1 MAEENK
7 EKNGPDPIELTEPV
21 PESKYP
27 EELDKL
33 AKEIQEMKEGKRESF
48 SPEFGSTAGEK
59 KADTEKKGEK
69 SEQELKE
76 APAPVEKKKRV
87 YKKRAPKNAPFE
99 EVLPAEEKTAEPREL
114 TPEAIEKDPD
124 NYFVD
129 NEEAAA
135 QAAESVKEKE
145 PPKDAE
151 SEEIPMAD
159 FRRVEGK
166 ASSKFKIEEALNDP
180 KFVEFLASYP
190 DAEKLDPTSH
200 EREIENRHKAFRA
213 QGSLGQQFID
223 FYKKEIGENIGFSL
237 DAGTQDKIIAEIRD
251 EAVRNPQL
259 LIERAQNMADFERL
273 RTNNRRW
280 EEQIEVLGGRDNRD
294 EVLKKI
300 SQQESLLKR
309 ELSQKKLSVFME
321 GIFHPASVP
330 LIARFLRKLM
340 PEQELRWHRE
350 ITGAPRSE
358 RQKLFGEID
367 QKIENLAQLK
377 NELSTGRAK
386 EQFNA
391 LRQEVF
397 HNFEPVKNFVSS
409 LPERINRRVAEM
421 TERVTGVGG
430 IKEASEIKKYIE
442 KVRSTEKSLGGEE
455 LLSGHASM
463 ELAERVNKLVEN
475 LVRKH
480 IAESKIENKPLEDL
494 LTGIEGVFS
503 RIDNPEERIDIFVA
517 VDEAIEKAI
526 KDLQSN
532 AGEITPKEKS
542 PRAAKTILLK
552 VIQQKLKDKFGPL
565 TE

>member
-7 EKNGPDPIELTEPV
+7 EKNSPDPIELTEPV

-33 AKEIQEMKEGKRESF
+33 AKEIQEMQEGNRKSF
-48 SPEFGSTAGEK
+48 SPEFASKEKKNKPDLEKEAGESP
-59 KADTEKKGEK
+59 AV
-69 SEQELKE
+69 SE
-76 APAPVEKKKRV
+76 PAEKKKRA
-87 YKKRAPKNAPFE
+87 YKKRTPKSAPFE
-99 EVLPAEEKTAEPREL
+99 EVLPSEEKTAEPREL
-114 TPEAIEKDPD
+114 TPEAMEKDPD

-129 NEEAAA
+129 DEETAAR
-135 QAAESVKEKE
+135 AAESAKEAELLK
-145 PPKDAE
+145 KDE
-151 SEEIPMAD
+151 ELEEIPMAD
-159 FRRVEGK
+159 FRRVEGR
-166 ASSKFKIEEALNDP
+166 ASSKFKIEEVLNDP

-190 DAEKLDPTSH
+190 DAEKLDPMSH

-213 QGSLGQQFID
+213 QEILGQQFID
-223 FYKKEIGENIGFSL
+223 FYKKEIGENIGFNL
-237 DAGTQDKIIAEIRD
+237 DAGTHDKIVAEIRD
-251 EAVRNPQL
+251 EAVRNPEL
-259 LIERAQNMADFERL
+259 LIERAKNMEDFERL
-273 RTNNRRW
+273 RKNNQRW

-300 SQQESLLKR
+300 AQQESLLKK
-309 ELSQKKLSVFME
+309 ELGQKKLAVFME
-321 GIFHPASVP
+321 GIFHPASIP
-330 LIARFLRKLM
+330 LISSFLRKLL

-350 ITGAPRSE
+350 ISSAPRSE

-367 QKIENLAQLK
+367 QEIENLAQLK
-377 NELSTGRAK
+377 NELSTGKAK

-391 LRQEVF
+391 LRQEIF
-397 HNFEPVKNFVSS
+397 HNFEPVKDFVSS
-409 LPERINRRVAEM
+409 LPEKINRRVAEM

-430 IKEASEIKKYIE
+430 IKKASEIKKYIE

-463 ELAERVNKLVEN
+463 ELAERVNKLVED
-475 LVRKH
+475 LVHKH

-503 RIDNPEERIDIFVA
+503 RIDDPEERINIFVA
-517 VDEAIEKAI
+517 VDEAVEKAI
-526 KDLQSN
+526 KNLQAN

-542 PRAAKTILLK
+542 SRAAKTILLK